1 VPTETNKPSVLRL
14 VKRDPVA
21 EASDAPK
28 TGILFERVAETKCPR
43 CRGAIPLTT
52 AEPLSSASCPGCGT
66 RVFVPGRVGGF
77 LLYARIGEGEM
88 GTIYRAT
95 DESLGRDVAIK
106 LVRGCQDNNAESLDR
121 LRREACAAGKL
132 NHPRVAQ
139 VYALNFSNGHP
150 YLVMELVTGQDFS
163 LRLAREK
170 RIEERIVLKMAL
182 DVAEGLSALH
192 REKLVH
198 GDIKPANIVLDRDG
212 NAKLVDFGLC
222 GMRRRDSSGAL
233 IGTPD
238 YIAPELLRGAEDT
251 HSSDLYSLGAT
262 MYYLLAGHPP
272 FDCASPS
279 EVVKAK
285 MLQPALPL
293 ETYARNVSEPTR
305 KLVMR
310 MLDPVPAKRPIN
322 SDHVAAELRNALSK
336 LDHPAVESSAAP
348 DSTNRFLARLGLRR
362 QSSFPTPSETR
373 HRRLIAVLLG
383 IVALIELLVAF
394 KNHSFEK
401 TGLWLREEAGKSE
414 TRPVPTPEAIAAKPA
429 EMTLEVNP
437 LWQST
442 NLGEHTQGGS
452 TMKMG
457 GVLIIQGMGTDM
469 WKGYDR
475 CRFVWTKQSG
485 SYALSAQVK
494 AIADNDNLA
503 LSGLLVKGEDP
514 SAGSGLLF
522 GFLGSGELI
531 LQARQSKGRPAV
543 IKRSGERLPL
553 PTYLKLIRCNRQ
565 LEALVST
572 DGRSWNTFA
581 SCELDLPTC
590 NTVGFCVS
598 AQAPNT
604 LATAKFAEIHLLTP
618 GQPAAP
624 SASALPAAAR

>member
-1 VPTETNKPSVLRL
+1 
-14 VKRDPVA
+14 
-21 EASDAPK
+21 
-28 TGILFERVAETKCPR
+28 
-43 CRGAIPLTT
+43 
-52 AEPLSSASCPGCGT
+52 
-66 RVFVPGRVGGF
+66 VGGF

-106 LVRGCQDNNAESLDR
+106 LVRGCQDDNAESLDR

-170 RIEERIVLKMAL
+170 RIEERVVLKMAL

-233 IGTPD
+233 VGTPD

-262 MYYLLAGHPP
+262 MYYLLAGRPP

-285 MLQPALPL
+285 LLQSAIPL
-293 ETYARNVSEPTR
+293 GTYARNVSEPTC

-310 MLDPVPAKRPIN
+310 MLDPVPARRPIN
-322 SDHVAAELRNALSK
+322 SDHLAAELRNALAK
-336 LDHPAVESSAAP
+336 LDHPAFEPSAAP
-348 DSTNRFLARLGLRR
+348 DFWSRLLMRLGWPRQPRR
-362 QSSFPTPSETR
+362 PTTPEAL
-373 HRRLIAVLLG
+373 HHRLIAVLLG
-383 IVALIELLVAF
+383 IVALIELSVAV
-394 KNHSFEK
+394 KNHSFEQ
-401 TGLWLREEAGKSE
+401 TGHWLREEVTKGA
-414 TRPVPTPEAIAAKPA
+414 VPPSQPPAVAAPKPA
-429 EMTLEVNP
+429 EMTLEITP

-457 GVLIIQGMGTDM
+457 GMFIIQGMGTDM
-469 WKGYDR
+469 WKGFDR
-475 CRFVWTKQSG
+475 CRFVWTKVTD
-485 SYALSAQVK
+485 SYALSTQVK
-494 AIADNDNLA
+494 SIADNDAFA
-503 LSGLLVKGEDP
+503 LSGLLVKGDDP
-514 SAGSGLLF
+514 STGPSLLF
-522 GFLGSGELI
+522 GFLGNGELV
-531 LQARQSKGRPAV
+531 LQVRQPKGRNEV
-543 IKRSGERLPL
+543 VKRSGDPMTL
-553 PTYLKLIRCNRQ
+553 PTHLKLIRRDRQ
-565 LEALVST
+565 FEALVST
-572 DGRSWNTFA
+572 DGRAWNTFA
-581 SCELDLPTC
+581 SRELDLPAC
-590 NTVGFCVS
+590 NSVGFCVS
-598 AQAPNT
+598 AQVPNT

-618 GQPAAP
+618 GQLAAQP
-624 SASALPAAAR
+624 VGTLPAIAR